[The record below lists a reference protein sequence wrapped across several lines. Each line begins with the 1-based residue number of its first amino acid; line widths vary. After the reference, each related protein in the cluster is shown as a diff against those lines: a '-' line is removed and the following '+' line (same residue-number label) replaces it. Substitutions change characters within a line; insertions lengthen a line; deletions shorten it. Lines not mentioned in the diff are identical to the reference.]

1 MAKYVQRGLDRE
13 QEQDYRRLVRDVRTL
28 GQRFV
33 DFFKNPESVTIVI
46 VIFAVTSIFV
56 PTAADYF
63 FIMGIGSF
71 LAARIQ
77 KVALPFRLP
86 CRAKGMKDYNNPQ
99 AGSGKPGKA
108 DGIYFFGNDKKNS
121 EELWFS
127 NEDMRT
133 HVLMFGSTGSG
144 KTEALL
150 SISYNAL
157 IQSSGFIYVDG
168 KGDNSLFS
176 KVFSMVRYM
185 GREDDL
191 LLINFMTGARDIVG
205 PQKRRLSNT
214 MNPFARGS
222 SSMLSQLIISLM
234 ESSSQSPSGDMWK
247 GRAMAFVEA
256 LMKILVA
263 MRDAEFIL
271 LDANVIRN
279 YFPLERL
286 EAMVIDKVFIRDG
299 GLDPINI
306 ENFPPVVL
314 EPIAN
319 YLSTLPGYQR
329 DKRGKQVSQVY
340 EQHGF
345 ITMQL
350 TRVFT
355 SLADTYG
362 HIMRTRLAEVDLRD
376 VVLNR
381 RILVVLLPALEKSPE
396 ELSNLGKVI
405 VSSLKVMMASGL
417 GEEVEGKYSDVVG
430 RKPTNARTPYLCV
443 LDEYGYYAVQGFA
456 IVPAQARSLG
466 FSVIFAGQDLPAL
479 QRASKEE
486 AATIGANTNIKI
498 CMKLEDPLET
508 WDFFMKTAG
517 ESYVSHVGGF
527 QANVQSVT
535 GQYTDTQSAQ
545 MEKRARVD
553 LLDLKEQGLG
563 EAHIF
568 FKSRIIR
575 SRMFYA
581 NPKPIKEM
589 RLNHYLKVDPPSDAI
604 VRTIHNAMYYFETA
618 LRNKASFDNATSEI
632 DKEME
637 GLTSLLHAESSAL
650 SPVERCSIALRNY
663 YQQQVAAIQIDDSTL
678 PPTEIDIFNKL
689 NITEYL
695 QSLLLAGDKENFSKP
710 ILDRQLTRSQIAYIE
725 RLDGK
730 PEIASSKVGQEI
742 VTDLQTATHYP
753 PIVTHVT
760 TGEELKNTIEV
771 LIEHIVIKKQESN
784 TTKS

>member
-1 MAKYVQRGLDRE
+1 
-13 QEQDYRRLVRDVRTL
+13 
-28 GQRFV
+28 
-33 DFFKNPESVTIVI
+33 
-46 VIFAVTSIFV
+46 
-56 PTAADYF
+56 
-63 FIMGIGSF
+63 
-71 LAARIQ
+71 
-77 KVALPFRLP
+77 
-86 CRAKGMKDYNNPQ
+86 
-99 AGSGKPGKA
+99 
-108 DGIYFFGNDKKNS
+108 
-121 EELWFS
+121 
-127 NEDMRT
+127 
-133 HVLMFGSTGSG
+133 
-144 KTEALL
+144 
-150 SISYNAL
+150 
-157 IQSSGFIYVDG
+157 
-168 KGDNSLFS
+168 
-176 KVFSMVRYM
+176 
-185 GREDDL
+185 
-191 LLINFMTGARDIVG
+191 
-205 PQKRRLSNT
+205 
-214 MNPFARGS
+214 
-222 SSMLSQLIISLM
+222 M
-234 ESSSQSPSGDMWK
+234 ESSSQSSSGDMWK

-279 YFPLERL
+279 YFTLERL
-286 EAMVIDKVFIRDG
+286 EAMVLDKVFIRDG

-306 ENFPPVVL
+306 ENFPAVVI

-319 YLSTLPGYQR
+319 YLSTLPGYQK

-417 GEEVEGKYSDVVG
+417 GEEVEGKYSDIVG
-430 RKPTNARTPYLCV
+430 RKPTNARNPYLCI

-456 IVPAQARSLG
+456 VVPAQARSLG
-466 FSVIFAGQDLPAL
+466 FSVVFAGQDLPAL

-527 QANVQSVT
+527 QANTQSVT
-535 GQYTDTQSAQ
+535 GQYADTQSAQ

-563 EAHIF
+563 EYHLF

-575 SRMFYA
+575 AKSFFA
-581 NPKPIKEM
+581 NPNPVKEM
-589 RLNHYLKVDPPSDAI
+589 RLNHFLKVDPPSDST

-618 LRNKASFDNATSEI
+618 LRNNATFDNAPIENDKDI
-632 DKEME
+632 DM
-637 GLTSLLHAESSAL
+637 LTSLLYAEGNASLVPIDRSLTAL
-650 SPVERCSIALRNY
+650 QNY
-663 YQQQVAAIQIDDSTL
+663 YKQQATIEIDESEL
-678 PPTEIDIFNKL
+678 PSTEIDIFNKL

-695 QSLLLAGDKENFSKP
+695 RNLLQIKDKENFSKP
-710 ILDRQLTRSQIAYIE
+710 ILDKQFTRSQLAYIE

-730 PEIASSKVGQEI
+730 SDIAGNKVAQEI
-742 VTDLQTATHYP
+742 IIDLQTATHYP
-753 PIVTHVT
+753 PIVTYIT
-760 TGEELKNTIEV
+760 TGEELKDTIEA
-771 LIEHIVIKKQESN
+771 LLAQIVIKKQEAA
-784 TTKS
+784 KPPEEGK